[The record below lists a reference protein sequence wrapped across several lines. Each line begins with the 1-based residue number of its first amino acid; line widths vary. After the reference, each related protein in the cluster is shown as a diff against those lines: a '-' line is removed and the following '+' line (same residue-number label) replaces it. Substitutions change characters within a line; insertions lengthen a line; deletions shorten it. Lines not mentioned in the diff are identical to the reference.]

1 MRRPRGVGE
10 AQGSGVV
17 LGVERHECEP
27 SIASFRAGARSI
39 RLLWV
44 TGNAYPQECD
54 PVLPKK
60 ASSSPDLTSVIS
72 SSREAGSDALPWR
85 HRPSTCTAILRLPL
99 PSFPLVLYLFA
110 FLFLSI
116 PVHSHPPHPLAIIP
130 VNMAFAVA
138 APLTATGRGGRAACL
153 ARPSAF
159 TSPPP
164 ASAGARRGASTLPR
178 RATVATPPTAAMERT
193 FIAVKPDGVQRGL
206 VGAIIGRFEA
216 KGYKLLALKAL
227 VPSKELASEHYE
239 ALSSKPFYA
248 GLVDF
253 ICSGPVVAMVW
264 GGGDV
269 VKAGRTMIGETSPTA
284 SAPGSIRGDYG
295 VEVGRNVVHG
305 SDAVETAEREIKL
318 WFGDEGVMEWESSLN
333 KWVYED

>member
-1 MRRPRGVGE
+1 
-10 AQGSGVV
+10 
-17 LGVERHECEP
+17 
-27 SIASFRAGARSI
+27 
-39 RLLWV
+39 
-44 TGNAYPQECD
+44 
-54 PVLPKK
+54 
-60 ASSSPDLTSVIS
+60 
-72 SSREAGSDALPWR
+72 
-85 HRPSTCTAILRLPL
+85 
-99 PSFPLVLYLFA
+99 
-110 FLFLSI
+110 
-116 PVHSHPPHPLAIIP
+116 
-130 VNMAFAVA
+130 MAFAVA

-159 TSPPP
+159 TPPSL
-164 ASAGARRGASTLPR
+164 AAAGARRASTLPR
-178 RATVATPPTAAMERT
+178 RATVATPPIAAMERT

-239 ALSSKPFYA
+239 AL
-248 GLVDF
+248 
-253 ICSGPVVAMVW
+253 SGPVVAMVW

>member
-1 MRRPRGVGE
+1 
-10 AQGSGVV
+10 
-17 LGVERHECEP
+17 
-27 SIASFRAGARSI
+27 
-39 RLLWV
+39 
-44 TGNAYPQECD
+44 
-54 PVLPKK
+54 
-60 ASSSPDLTSVIS
+60 
-72 SSREAGSDALPWR
+72 
-85 HRPSTCTAILRLPL
+85 
-99 PSFPLVLYLFA
+99 
-110 FLFLSI
+110 
-116 PVHSHPPHPLAIIP
+116 
-130 VNMAFAVA
+130 MAFAVA
-138 APLTATGRGGRAACL
+138 APLTITGRGGRAVCL

-159 TSPPP
+159 TPAAPAAAAARRGSAVTSPRHAAVSPPP
-164 ASAGARRGASTLPR
+164 N
-178 RATVATPPTAAMERT
+178 AAMERT

-216 KGYKLLALKAL
+216 KGYQLLALKAL
-227 VPSKELASEHYE
+227 VPSKELASEHYA
-239 ALSSKPFYA
+239 ALSSKPFYG

-269 VKAGRTMIGETSPTA
+269 VKAGRTMIGETSPAA

-305 SDAVETAEREIKL
+305 SDAVDTAEREIKL

>member
-1 MRRPRGVGE
+1 
-10 AQGSGVV
+10 
-17 LGVERHECEP
+17 
-27 SIASFRAGARSI
+27 
-39 RLLWV
+39 
-44 TGNAYPQECD
+44 
-54 PVLPKK
+54 
-60 ASSSPDLTSVIS
+60 
-72 SSREAGSDALPWR
+72 
-85 HRPSTCTAILRLPL
+85 
-99 PSFPLVLYLFA
+99 
-110 FLFLSI
+110 
-116 PVHSHPPHPLAIIP
+116 
-130 VNMAFAVA
+130 MAFAVA

-159 TSPPP
+159 TPPPP
-164 ASAGARRGASTLPR
+164 AMASARRGASTLPR
-178 RATVATPPTAAMERT
+178 RATVATSPTAAMERT

-269 VKAGRTMIGETSPTA
+269 VKAGRKMIGETSPTA

-305 SDAVETAEREIKL
+305 SDAVDTAEREIKL